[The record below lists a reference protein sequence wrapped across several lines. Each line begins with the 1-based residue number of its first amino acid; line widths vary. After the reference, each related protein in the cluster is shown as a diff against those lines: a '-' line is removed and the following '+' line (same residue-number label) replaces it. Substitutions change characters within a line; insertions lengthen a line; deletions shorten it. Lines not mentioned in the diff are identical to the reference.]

1 MKSSYKI
8 LNTDYPYYITSTIVD
23 WINIFDN
30 EKYFEL
36 LFNNFVFYQSKY
48 NIEVIA
54 YVIMKNHFH
63 MILKSEEIEI
73 AIQSLKSYTAKQILY
88 ELESDSKF
96 SILNILNQR
105 KASYKKESEYQVW
118 QEGYH
123 PQEMSNNLILKQK
136 IEYIHYNPV
145 RKGYVETPED
155 WKYSSA
161 RYYALSEENDLKI
174 TRYD

>member
-1 MKSSYKI
+1 
-8 LNTDYPYYITSTIVD
+8 
-23 WINIFDN
+23 
-30 EKYFEL
+30 
-36 LFNNFVFYQSKY
+36 
-48 NIEVIA
+48 
-54 YVIMKNHFH
+54 
-63 MILKSEEIEI
+63 
-73 AIQSLKSYTAKQILY
+73 LKSYTAKQILY
-88 ELESDSKF
+88 ELESDSQF
-96 SILNILNQR
+96 SVLNLLNQR